1 MSDELCDR
9 NRFVEEVYVTVAA
22 VANLSR
28 VVRVLAVRI
37 GSPILPTA
45 CASALSMEVR
55 VPCRGRSGPRCR

>member
-22 VANLSR
+22 VANPSR

-45 CASALSMEVR
+45 GAIALSMEVR
-55 VPCRGRSGPRCR
+55 FSNRGRSGLRCR